1 MYRKKFKQRP
11 QLKQHISV
19 LLLSFV
25 CIIGVGF
32 GEFSYTKLLETGLG
46 GGISH
51 GQKGSYISG
60 ALKLI
65 CGIDP
70 LDPPGILEKGLPY
83 SMTRGR
89 TAAVSSRG
97 TVKQP
102 VEKTL
107 FIDESFL
114 EKEMAKKPIEVAI
127 YHTHNAETYIPLQGK
142 SKDEGK
148 NGGIALAGEE
158 IVKTL
163 SQHGIRAVQ
172 DLTIHDYPDH
182 PTSYIKSKVTA
193 KRLLNEY
200 PDLKILIDLHR
211 DAGIAKKQ
219 TVLIDGKESAKLLF
233 VMGNGQRIP
242 NPHWR
247 ENYAFARQIANRLD
261 EKYPGLVKAVR
272 LKDGCYN
279 QNLSPKVVLIEVGS
293 DKNTLE
299 EALAAARSLG
309 EVLAELILETND

>member
-1 MYRKKFKQRP
+1 MYRRLKQKP
-11 QLKQHISV
+11 QLGQRISA

-25 CIIGVGF
+25 CLMGVGI
-32 GEFSYTKLLETGLG
+32 GDFSYTKLLESGLG
-46 GGISH
+46 GGVRQTQERSFVR
-51 GQKGSYISG
+51 G
-60 ALKLI
+60 AFKFT

-70 LDPPGILEKGLPY
+70 LDLSGVLEKGLPY
-83 SMTRGR
+83 SVTRGR
-89 TAAVSSRG
+89 TVAVSSRG
-97 TVKQP
+97 IVKQP

-107 FIDESFL
+107 YIDESFL
-114 EKEMAKKPIEVAI
+114 EEEMAKKPIEVAI

-142 SKDEGK
+142 SKDEGR
-148 NGGIALAGEE
+148 NGGISLVGEE

-163 SQHGIRAVQ
+163 SQQGIRAVQ

-193 KRLLNEY
+193 KRLLEEY
-200 PDLKILIDLHR
+200 PGLKVLIDLHR

-219 TVLIDGKESAKLLF
+219 TVVIGGKESAKLLF
-233 VMGNGQRIP
+233 IMGNGQRIP

-279 QNLSPKVVLIEVGS
+279 QNLSPNALLVEIGS
-293 DKNTLE
+293 DKNTLDE
-299 EALAAARSLG
+299 SLIAARCFA
-309 EVLAELILETND
+309 EVVAELIQEKNDT